1 MTWTRI
7 LTFIT
12 VLSALVSCSSVK
24 TQTTATTGQE
34 DYEVALQRRIEWLNA
49 SSGGYR

>member
-12 VLSALVSCSSVK
+12 VLSTLISCSSVK
-24 TQTTATTGQE
+24 TQTTATTSQE
-34 DYEVALQRRIEWLNA
+34 DNEVALARRIEWLNA
-49 SSGGYR
+49 TSGGYR

>member
-7 LTFIT
+7 ITFIT
-12 VLSALVSCSSVK
+12 ILSALVSCSSIK
-24 TQTTATTGQE
+24 KQTTATASQE